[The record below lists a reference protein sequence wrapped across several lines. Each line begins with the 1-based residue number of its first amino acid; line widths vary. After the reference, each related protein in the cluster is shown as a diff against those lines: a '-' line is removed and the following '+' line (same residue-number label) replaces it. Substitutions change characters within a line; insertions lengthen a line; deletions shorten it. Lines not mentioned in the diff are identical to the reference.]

1 MRKRIDGLDLWRSA
15 AVAAML
21 VYHAL
26 YDLEYFGVL
35 APGSSGRPLALAL
48 RWACAGS
55 FILISGAAARFSRSP
70 LRRGFFL
77 LCVGL
82 AVTAVTMAVRRPV
95 LFGILHCLGVCQ
107 LLYGAAKAR
116 IAPRDRKLFALVCA
130 ALFAG
135 TAVLTRCVTVDIKFL
150 FPLGLRYEGFYSADY
165 YPLLPWAFLFLLG
178 TLIGENLEIRS
189 GFRSF
194 PRWATFAGRHSLLIY
209 LLHQPILLGLAW
221 TITKFT

>member
-1 MRKRIDGLDLWRSA
+1 MRQRIDGLDLWRSF

-26 YDLEYFGVL
+26 YDLEYFGIL
-35 APGSSGRPLALAL
+35 APGISGRPLALTL

-55 FILISGAAARFSRSP
+55 FILISGAASRFSRSP

-82 AVTAVTMAVRRPV
+82 AVTAVTMAAGQPV

-107 LLYGAAKAR
+107 MLYGAVRER
-116 IAPRDRKLFALVCA
+116 ITVRDRRLFMILCA

-135 TAVLTRCVTVDIKFL
+135 TAILTRQISVNIKLL
-150 FPLGLRYEGFYSADY
+150 FPLGFRYDGFYSADY
-165 YPLLPWAFLFLLG
+165 YPLLPWAFLFLIG
-178 TLIGENLEIRS
+178 TVIGDIIEKSREYR
-189 GFRSF
+189 RF
-194 PRWATFAGRHSLLIY
+194 PRWTTFPGRHSLLIY
-209 LLHQPILLGLAW
+209 LLHQPVLLGLAW
-221 TITKFT
+221 AVNRLT